1 MAPAID
7 ALDPWYLEHLVC
19 PADRTRLEF
28 DGTHLVSAAGRRYPV
43 VDGMPV
49 MLMGDRQQTMDIAR
63 ISFERASGNASVI
76 DHRAPDYYL
85 ETLGVGEP
93 QRARLVE
100 LVRDGI
106 DAIDP
111 VVSLLIAGTS
121 GTAYLHLV
129 GNTELAAYPI
139 PSIDVP
145 ASKGG
150 YLLDVGCNWGRW
162 CVAATRAGHKAV
174 GIDPSLGAVMAAR
187 RVARQL
193 GLDIKYVVGD
203 ARWLPFA
210 ERSFDVIHS
219 YSVIQHFSKADARRA
234 LREMGR
240 VLNPEGTAKI
250 QMANR
255 IGIRSFQTQWRRGF
269 KPPEKFDVR
278 YWPLSGLK
286 RSFEQA
292 IGPTRI
298 VTDCY
303 FGLGWQWADFG
314 VMQTRHKPVL
324 IASEI
329 LKRLSRIIP
338 PMTRVADSVYC
349 IASKPGG

>member
-1 MAPAID
+1 MAPAVE

-19 PADRTRLEF
+19 PVDRTRLEY
-28 DGTHLVSAAGRRYPV
+28 DGTHLVSATGRRYPV

-49 MLMGDRQQTMDIAR
+49 MLMGDREQTMDIAR
-63 ISFERASGNASVI
+63 ISFERANGNATVI
-76 DHRAPDYYL
+76 DQRAPDYYL

-129 GNTELAAYPI
+129 GNTGLTAYPI

-269 KPPEKFDVR
+269 RPPEKFDVR

-286 RSFEQA
+286 RAFEQA

-303 FGLGWQWADFG
+303 FGLGWQWADFD

-329 LKRLSRIIP
+329 LKRLSTIIP
-338 PMTRVADSVYC
+338 PMTLVADSVYC
-349 IASKPGG
+349 IASKPGK